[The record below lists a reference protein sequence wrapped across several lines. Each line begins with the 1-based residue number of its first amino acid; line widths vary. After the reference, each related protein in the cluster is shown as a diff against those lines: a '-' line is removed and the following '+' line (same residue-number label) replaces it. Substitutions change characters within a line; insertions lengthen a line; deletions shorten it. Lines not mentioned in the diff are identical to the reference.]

1 MNYISISCHYNFLQK
16 EQRYELFQKKDNKI
30 RESIQKVKHLNNK
43 VSEKER
49 KGNGEEKI
57 IK

>member
-16 EQRYELFQKKDNKI
+16 EQRYELLERKDKKI
-30 RESIQKVKHLNNK
+30 RESIQKVKHPNNK
-43 VSEKER
+43 ISEKES
-49 KGNGEEKI
+49 KGNREGKI